1 MTDYD
6 NLANSIRKRKGILPA
21 SQSQRATP
29 GRRTSSFELV
39 YEASRKDGTELLQF
53 GVDRLPE
60 PSGWRINIAHA
71 PGNTEGTPLPSREVW
86 LTPNCSETLLDLIER
101 GVPRLLEK
109 PARVAGSPN
118 VREVV
123 GAADSS
129 VETPLHVVIQ
139 GYGVKW
145 YIKLTGAGDDWL
157 PFDVRD
163 YNAFIEGLAL
173 ANEKLKQLDDG
184 LPF

>member
-1 MTDYD
+1 
-6 NLANSIRKRKGILPA
+6 
-21 SQSQRATP
+21 
-29 GRRTSSFELV
+29 
-39 YEASRKDGTELLQF
+39 
-53 GVDRLPE
+53 
-60 PSGWRINIAHA
+60 
-71 PGNTEGTPLPSREVW
+71 
-86 LTPNCSETLLDLIER
+86 
-101 GVPRLLEK
+101 LEK